1 MQHIR
6 DDGYGDGGK
15 LELGDLGGLH
25 FLKKQVFQSHPNLSK
40 GNSMATATENG
51 TVSLV
56 NISMEKWPPRHRTYF
71 GSLQIISPQEG
82 EAFAITP
89 IRGCHGV
96 MDLGDKRLM
105 DIPITA
111 REVAEDIAREINGD
125 SGDGSF
131 HGVFVAAGETPTE
144 GELADARRRLEEFQ
158 RRLVA
163 AADLEWERT
172 RNPMFI
178 TDLER
183 RAARELKLE
192 KPWLYDSKPLAECPV
207 CAEKIKHGVAVCRSC
222 GAILDREKASQYGF
236 VTHEKSRRDASA
248 NHDRTGK

>member
-1 MQHIR
+1 
-6 DDGYGDGGK
+6 
-15 LELGDLGGLH
+15 
-25 FLKKQVFQSHPNLSK
+25 
-40 GNSMATATENG
+40 MATATENS

-71 GSLQIISPQEG
+71 GSLQIVSPQDG
-82 EAFAITP
+82 ESFAITP
-89 IRGCHGV
+89 IRGCNGV
-96 MDLGDKRLM
+96 MDLGDKRTM
-105 DIPITA
+105 EYRITA
-111 REVAEDIAREINGD
+111 REVAEDIARELNGD
-125 SGDGSF
+125 SGEGSF

-183 RAARELKLE
+183 RAARQLNLE
-192 KPWLYDSKPLAECPV
+192 KPWLYDPKPLAECPV

-222 GAILDREKASQYGF
+222 GAILDKEKAAQYGL
-236 VTHEKSRRDASA
+236 VPPEKTRRDGSA
-248 NHDRTGK
+248 NQNRAGNQANEAGK